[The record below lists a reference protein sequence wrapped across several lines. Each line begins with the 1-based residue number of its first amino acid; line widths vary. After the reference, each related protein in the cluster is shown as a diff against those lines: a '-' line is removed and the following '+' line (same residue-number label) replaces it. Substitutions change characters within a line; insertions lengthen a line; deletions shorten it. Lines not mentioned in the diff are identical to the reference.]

1 MWLALGLAH
10 AAWSHVCPLK
20 HDHPHR
26 RVDLRVEVGRR
37 CRDWLFLTRR
47 TRPAGCIHIC
57 CRHNCRSQSL
67 LRFAAAARKE
77 QAQLLRRRGLHMAA
91 EDFEAARGRWT
102 WMGQTQSNQ
111 RFGRGFG
118 EAPGLHC
125 GAQRLKL
132 CIGAAEGQAR
142 EGASSRR
149 WLALPL
155 VGRPRLTMLPGRA
168 TTSSA

>member
-1 MWLALGLAH
+1 
-10 AAWSHVCPLK
+10 
-20 HDHPHR
+20 
-26 RVDLRVEVGRR
+26 RR

-102 WMGQTQSNQ
+102 WMGQTQPN
-111 RFGRGFG
+111 
-118 EAPGLHC
+118 
-125 GAQRLKL
+125 
-132 CIGAAEGQAR
+132 
-142 EGASSRR
+142 
-149 WLALPL
+149 
-155 VGRPRLTMLPGRA
+155 
-168 TTSSA
+168 